1 LVTQAADLSWLF
13 SSARTLRN
21 PVAGLLADLSV
32 ARLPPNYGM
41 VGVDCPGD
49 WEMPTAPDVPSAKLV
64 VVIDDDPMVLEGMS
78 GLLRSWGY
86 QVLTAATEDAAL
98 VTLAAQG
105 KRPDLIVCDYRLAG
119 GRSGVQAVEQLRDA
133 FEIPALIIT
142 GGVAPARSQER
153 RASRYELMHKPVD
166 PTALHETLREAL
178 KRIRETGRD
187 S

>member
-1 LVTQAADLSWLF
+1 LRVF
-13 SSARTLRN
+13 SSVRALHDS
-21 PVAGLLADLSV
+21 VAVLLADLSV
-32 ARLPPNYGM
+32 AYVPPEYGPE
-41 VGVDCPGD
+41 GADCLGD
-49 WEMPTAPDVPSAKLV
+49 LEMPTAPDVPSAKLV

-98 VTLAAQG
+98 TSLAAQG
-105 KRPDLIVCDYRLAG
+105 RRPDLIVCDYRLAG
-119 GRSGVQAVEQLRDA
+119 GRNGVQAVEQLREA

-178 KRIRETGRD
+178 KCIRGTGRD

>member
-13 SSARTLRN
+13 SSARTLHN

-98 VTLAAQG
+98 ASLAAQG
-105 KRPDLIVCDYRLAG
+105 RRPDLIVCDYRLAG
-119 GRSGVQAVEQLRDA
+119 GRNGVQAVEQLREA

-142 GGVAPARSQER
+142 GGVAPARPQER
-153 RASRYELMHKPVD
+153 RATHYELMHKPVD

-178 KRIRETGRD
+178 KRVRRTGRD

>member
-1 LVTQAADLSWLF
+1 LHNL
-13 SSARTLRN
+13 
-21 PVAGLLADLSV
+21 VAGLLADLSV
-32 ARLPPNYGM
+32 TRVPSNYDM
-41 VGVDCPGD
+41 AGVDFLGD
-49 WEMPTAPDVPSAKLV
+49 SEMPTAPDVPSAKLV

-98 VTLAAQG
+98 ASLAAQG
-105 KRPDLIVCDYRLAG
+105 RRPDLIVCDYRLAG
-119 GRSGVQAVEQLRDA
+119 GRNGVQAVEQVREA

-142 GGVAPARSQER
+142 GGVAPARPQER
-153 RASRYELMHKPVD
+153 RVSRYELMHKPVD

-178 KRIRETGRD
+178 KRSRGTDRD

>member
-1 LVTQAADLSWLF
+1 
-13 SSARTLRN
+13 
-21 PVAGLLADLSV
+21 
-32 ARLPPNYGM
+32 
-41 VGVDCPGD
+41 
-49 WEMPTAPDVPSAKLV
+49 MPMAPDVPSAKLV

-86 QVLTAATEDAAL
+86 QVVTAATEEAAL
-98 VTLAAQG
+98 ASLAAQG
-105 KRPDLIVCDYRLAG
+105 RRPDLIVCDYRLAD
-119 GRSGVQAVEQLRDA
+119 GRNGVQAVEQLRDA

-166 PTALHETLREAL
+166 PTALHATLREAL
-178 KRIRETGRD
+178 KRSDGSRRD

>member
-1 LVTQAADLSWLF
+1 LHNL
-13 SSARTLRN
+13 
-21 PVAGLLADLSV
+21 VAGLLADLSV
-32 ARLPPNYGM
+32 ARVPSNYAM
-41 VGVDCPGD
+41 VGVDCLGD
-49 WEMPTAPDVPSAKLV
+49 SEMPTAPDVPSAKLV

-98 VTLAAQG
+98 ASLAAQG
-105 KRPDLIVCDYRLAG
+105 RRPDLIVCDYRLAG
-119 GRSGVQAVEQLRDA
+119 GRNGVQAVEQLREA

-142 GGVAPARSQER
+142 GGVAPARPQER
-153 RASRYELMHKPVD
+153 RTSRYELMHKPVD

-178 KRIRETGRD
+178 KRARETGRD

>member
-1 LVTQAADLSWLF
+1 MS
-13 SSARTLRN
+13 
-21 PVAGLLADLSV
+21 
-32 ARLPPNYGM
+32 M
-41 VGVDCPGD
+41 
-49 WEMPTAPDVPSAKLV
+49 APDVPSAKLV

-98 VTLAAQG
+98 AGLAAQG

-119 GRSGVQAVEQLRDA
+119 GRNGVQAVEQLRDA

-142 GGVAPARSQER
+142 GGVPPARSPER

-178 KRIRETGRD
+178 NRGNRTGRKLLGT
-187 S
+187 